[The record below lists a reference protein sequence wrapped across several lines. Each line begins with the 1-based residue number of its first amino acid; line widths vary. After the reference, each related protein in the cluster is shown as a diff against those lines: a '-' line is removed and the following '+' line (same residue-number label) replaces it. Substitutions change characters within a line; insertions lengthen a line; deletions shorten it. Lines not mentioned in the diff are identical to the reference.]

1 MGTVFRVAYGY
12 LRNHADA
19 EDVTQAVLLKLF
31 RSDVRFADDEHVKRW
46 LIRATASECTSLYR
60 TLRRRP
66 ENIDDYLETL
76 QAPGSPD
83 DGDAGELLREVM
95 ALPPRYSVPVYLY
108 YYEGYGT
115 REAAKLLG
123 VPETTLRTRLA
134 RARRRLK
141 DVLMQKKGGAGMRHE
156 KTTGTGRGKAPEAGP
171 TRQTAEA
178 RRIQAAFDLLG
189 ASEATYE
196 RVMDMT
202 RNDPAREFADTRVR
216 THRMTRRA
224 FVTCAALSAVAVGG
238 VAYAAVETD
247 FFRTAFGDKGLDDL
261 EVRDVTDEV
270 TGSTYTLPARQWAST
285 DSEEAQRLIG
295 DYVERIDESVS
306 HEGYTLTLGSC
317 VVDENGLGIA
327 DFTLENPKGLD
338 IYEPTAQEYGELFMD
353 EDAPIGGVRV
363 TDAMGEKNGCS
374 FEIINWNSSVE
385 TSVAGASYFDI
396 ARANGMTIEGG
407 VGWSLPSRPHGQIA
421 TDVISFLSVRPP
433 LT

>member
-1 MGTVFRVAYGY
+1 M
-12 LRNHADA
+12 H
-19 EDVTQAVLLKLF
+19 EDDIVCLNQ
-31 RSDVRFADDEHVKRW
+31 
-46 LIRATASECTSLYR
+46 
-60 TLRRRP
+60 
-66 ENIDDYLETL
+66 
-76 QAPGSPD
+76 
-83 DGDAGELLREVM
+83 
-95 ALPPRYSVPVYLY
+95 
-108 YYEGYGT
+108 
-115 REAAKLLG
+115 
-123 VPETTLRTRLA
+123 
-134 RARRRLK
+134 
-141 DVLMQKKGGAGMRHE
+141 
-156 KTTGTGRGKAPEAGP
+156 
-171 TRQTAEA
+171 
-178 RRIQAAFDLLG
+178 AFDLL
-189 ASEATYE
+189 AAPDRTYE

-202 RNDPAREFADTRVR
+202 RNDPAREFADTRLR

-247 FFRTAFGDKGLDDL
+247 FFRAAFGDKGLDDL

-306 HEGYTLTLGSC
+306 YEGYTLTLGSC

-407 VGWSLPSRPHGQIA
+407 VGWSLSSRPHGQIA
-421 TDVISFLSVRPP
+421 ADVISFFPSKYAPTTLFTCDDDIATASLSAIGIVFNRLADAVSIQDESKDGQEGERRTVYPEWVIRKVVITYADGSEYVAKDEDTYNVVFGLLSDDWGSQSYLFNRLVDP
-433 LT
+433 EAVANITVSGLHLGGPDIVLVP